1 MKADQTKTERNEE
14 LYQLKAVTTFAAL
27 AKRFNIS
34 MARVK
39 DIYYRMDAIK
49 NPGRK
54 KKRRAKKK
62 QIKGD

>member
-14 LYQLKAVTTFAAL
+14 LYQLKATMTFAAL
-27 AKRFNIS
+27 SKRFNIS

-39 DIYYRMDAIK
+39 DIFYRMDAIR
-49 NPGRK
+49 NPGKK
-54 KKRRAKKK
+54 KKRRAKRK